1 MRKTKYYITMTAAE
15 RRLALDA
22 LIRFRNKAISQG
34 IDTVD
39 IDQIIRKLHRR
50 RWWQWWI

>member
-1 MRKTKYYITMTAAE
+1 MKKTRYYITMTAAE

-22 LIRFRNKAISQG
+22 MLRFRNKVLSQG

-39 IDQIIRKLHRR
+39 IYQLIRKLQKKR
-50 RWWQWWI
+50 RWF

>member
-1 MRKTKYYITMTAAE
+1 MKETKYYVTMSAAE

-22 LIRFRNKAISQG
+22 MIRFRNKVLSQG

-39 IDQIIRKLHRR
+39 IDRLIRKLQGRKV
-50 RWWQWWI
+50 WWL

>member
-1 MRKTKYYITMTAAE
+1 MRKTKYYVTMSAAE

-22 LIRFRNKAISQG
+22 MVRFRNKVLSQG

-39 IDQIIRKLHRR
+39 IDQLIQKLQKKR
-50 RWWQWWI
+50 RWF

>member
-1 MRKTKYYITMTAAE
+1 MRTTRFYVRMNAEE

-22 LIRFRNKAISQG
+22 MLCFRNKALTMG

-39 IDQIIRKLHRR
+39 VDQLIHKLQKKR
-50 RWWQWWI
+50 RWF

>member
-22 LIRFRNKAISQG
+22 ILRFRNKALSQG

-39 IDQIIRKLHRR
+39 IDQLIRKLQKKR
-50 RWWQWWI
+50 RWF

>member
-1 MRKTKYYITMTAAE
+1 MRKTRYYISMSAEE

-22 LIRFRNKAISQG
+22 LLCFRNKALSQG

-39 IDQIIRKLHRR
+39 IDRLIRKLQKR
-50 RWWQWWI
+50 RWF

>member
-1 MRKTKYYITMTAAE
+1 MKKTKYYVTMSAAE

-22 LIRFRNKAISQG
+22 MIRFRNKVLSQG

-39 IDQIIRKLHRR
+39 IDQLIRKLQKKR
-50 RWWQWWI
+50 RWF

>member
-1 MRKTKYYITMTAAE
+1 MRKTEYYITMTAAE

-22 LIRFRNKAISQG
+22 MVHFRNKALSQD

-39 IDQIIRKLHRR
+39 IDRLIQKLQGRKG
-50 RWWQWWI
+50 WWL

>member
-15 RRLALDA
+15 RRIAVEAL
-22 LIRFRNKAISQG
+22 LHFRNKAISRS

-39 IDQIIRKLHRR
+39 IDQLIQKLHHKR
-50 RWWQWWI
+50 RWF